1 MTESLQSITAGGGLA
16 CVYMSLLAIGVIY
29 SLTILVGGGLG
40 EGVGEIGGLDGLP
53 DASGGFEG
61 DVDLTHIS
69 PVTVAGFVTAFG
81 AFGILALN
89 LFGASARFS
98 LLWASLG
105 GLAVGVASHLVFYFA
120 FIKPQGSSEV
130 TIRDVL
136 GARAE
141 VITPIPD
148 GGLGE
153 IAFVAQGA
161 RVTMTARSAEPGPLA
176 RGATVVIDDR
186 VGSVAIV
193 RPAAERSYAAPRG
206 LEERH

>member
-1 MTESLQSITAGGGLA
+1 MNPTD
-16 CVYMSLLAIGVIY
+16 V
-29 SLTILVGGGLG
+29 LG
-40 EGVGEIGGLDGLP
+40 PAV
-53 DASGGFEG
+53 
-61 DVDLTHIS
+61 
-69 PVTVAGFVTAFG
+69 
-81 AFGILALN
+81 
-89 LFGASARFS
+89 
-98 LLWASLG
+98 G

-130 TIRDVL
+130 TLRDVL

-161 RVTMTARSAEPGPLA
+161 RVTMTARSVEPGPLP

-186 VGSVAIV
+186 VGSVASV
-193 RPAAERSYAAPRG
+193 RLADERLQVPREHP
-206 LEERH
+206 EEGR